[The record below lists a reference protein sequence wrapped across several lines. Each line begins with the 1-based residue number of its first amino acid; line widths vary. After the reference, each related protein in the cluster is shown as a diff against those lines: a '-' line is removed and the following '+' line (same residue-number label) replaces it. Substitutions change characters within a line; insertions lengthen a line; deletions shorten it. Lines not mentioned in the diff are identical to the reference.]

1 MTILLPCQLYSF
13 YVCRYYRSQRQQ
25 QHSAN
30 PNNHL
35 ICVQVLYALDLVVTC
50 TDPIVILTC
59 MCVCVCVCVCVCT
72 GSIYPISISKSCC
85 YVYRSYRF
93 ANTITIAT
101 PFNTLMTTVITQSPS
116 HTCLQV
122 LESRWK
128 KILPPI
134 YLTARLSKLFYL
146 PCTNLYNN
154 SIGGRVMLITR

>member
-59 MCVCVCVCVCVCT
+59 MYVCVCVCVCVQVLYTLLVLANLVVMCT
-72 GSIYPISISKSCC
+72 DPI
-85 YVYRSYRF
+85 V
-93 ANTITIAT
+93 
-101 PFNTLMTTVITQSPS
+101 LLTQSPS
-116 HTCLQV
+116 Q
-122 LESRWK
+122 
-128 KILPPI
+128 PPST
-134 YLTARLSKLFYL
+134 L
-146 PCTNLYNN
+146 
-154 SIGGRVMLITR
+154 